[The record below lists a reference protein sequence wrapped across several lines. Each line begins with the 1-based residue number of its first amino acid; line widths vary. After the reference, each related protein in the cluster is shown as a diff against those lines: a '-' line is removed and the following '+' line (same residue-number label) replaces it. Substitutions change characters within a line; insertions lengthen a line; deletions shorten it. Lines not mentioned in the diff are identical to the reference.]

1 MESISQSHENSTA
14 TLWPPHGLSPVKTL
28 EAESVHEVV
37 GGRGATL
44 AAAASAEGGGWLG
57 GGGAANAWLAAPEL
71 RPTTRSAELAAQRGV
86 WASGSL
92 LEYQRAHQ
100 DRPAPHGPGWQ
111 MFTEEGYHLGGFLR
125 GCSRFERSTT
135 LDEFVE
141 RASAVLAGAVLA
153 VIAVAKSLRSA
164 PPSQQPHGSFALPY

>member
-1 MESISQSHENSTA
+1 MEIISQSHENSTA
-14 TLWPPHGLSPVKTL
+14 TLWPPHGLSPLKTL

-57 GGGAANAWLAAPEL
+57 GGGAANAWLAAAEL
-71 RPTTRSAELAAQRGV
+71 RPPTRSAELAAQRGV

-125 GCSRFERSTT
+125 GCSRSERTRRSTNESST
-135 LDEFVE
+135 SPSSA
-141 RASAVLAGAVLA
+141 RARRSRMPS
-153 VIAVAKSLRSA
+153 SLSSRMRRA
-164 PPSQQPHGSFALPY
+164 FAWLHHASSLLG